1 MKLKYYMRGLGIGI
15 CITTLILS
23 FGKEKMTDQE
33 IIKRAQELGMKTED
47 EMNDNLQDALGQ
59 MKLSVTPEPTT
70 SLTPSN
76 KPTPTV
82 KPTKAPTPT
91 PKATVTP
98 VANNQKISFTIQ
110 KGMSSDMVAKKLKE
124 VGLVKDAEAFNQYI
138 IKKGKASTIRVGNY
152 SLPKGSSFD
161 EIIKKITA

>member
-15 CITTLILS
+15 CVTTLIMS

-47 EMNDNLQDALGQ
+47 QMNDNLQDALGQ
-59 MKLSVTPEPTT
+59 MKLSVTPKPTS
-70 SLTPSN
+70 SLTPS
-76 KPTPTV
+76 KELSPTA

-91 PKATVTP
+91 PKATP
-98 VANNQKISFTIQ
+98 IANNQKISFTIQ

-124 VGLVKDAEAFNQYI
+124 VGLVKDSEDFNQYI

-152 SLPKGSSFD
+152 SLPKGSSYD
-161 EIIKKITA
+161 EIIKKITS